1 MRIIPIALCLLTL
14 CGLSACRSDR
24 PAETDK
30 SVKVKTCIASAQAA
44 VAGAS
49 YVGQMEA
56 HTSVLVS
63 FETGGNIKS
72 LPLQEGQT
80 VKAGQTAGTI
90 DDTSLRSLHTAA
102 LATLRQ
108 AKDAHRRYG
117 RLYEAGTVPEV
128 KWVEIE
134 SKLQQAQSAEQ
145 IARENLGKATCRVP
159 ISGVV
164 AARLAEP
171 GMNVA
176 PGQAVAK
183 IVQTQPIYVSVAIPE
198 TEIARIKT
206 GDKMTCTV
214 AALGRRSFEAT
225 VSEKGA
231 VADPIT
237 HTYSVK
243 LLTANADG
251 ALMPGMVAEV
261 LPLASAA
268 DSLQA
273 IALPAE
279 AVLLA
284 DDGRRMVWTVS
295 GGKAHRRFVEVGG
308 MARGRQV
315 VIASGLKEGEEIII
329 DGMAKVSENSR
340 VEVVK

>member
-1 MRIIPIALCLLTL
+1 MRIIPFALGLLTL
-14 CGLSACRSDR
+14 CGLSACRSDA
-24 PAETDK
+24 PSAA
-30 SVKVKTCIASAQAA
+30 SAPVKVKTRIVSASTPAAQS
-44 VAGAS
+44 S

-56 HTSVLVS
+56 RTSVLVS

-72 LPLQEGQT
+72 LSLQEGQA

-90 DDTSLRSLHTAA
+90 DDTSLRSMHTAA

-108 AKDAHRRYG
+108 AEDAHRRYG

-145 IARENLGKATCRVP
+145 IARENLSKAICRVP
-159 ISGVV
+159 ISGIV

-198 TEIARIKT
+198 TEIAGIKT

-214 AALGRRSFEAT
+214 AALGRRTFEAT

-237 HTYSVK
+237 HTYTVK
-243 LLTANADG
+243 LLTPNADG

-261 LPLASAA
+261 QPLASAT
-268 DSLQA
+268 DSLRA

-279 AVLLA
+279 AVLLS
-284 DDGRRMVWTVS
+284 DDGRRIVWTVS
-295 GGKAHRRFVEVGG
+295 GGKAHRRHVEVSG
-308 MARGRQV
+308 MARGRLV
-315 VIASGLKEGEEIII
+315 VISGGLKEGEEVIV
-329 DGMAKVSENSR
+329 DGMAKVSENVS